1 MNLSFDFDFDFK
13 GDKTNGI
20 VPFIIGFL
28 MYSVTIAAM
37 SCFFTNSLTSEWSRS
52 LNGRMTIE
60 FQSNVDGVDEN
71 LTEKQKEDV
80 IKVLRETPGI
90 KSVKHLKESDI
101 LKVLE
106 PWLSGTSIPDDFPFP
121 AIFDVEVDESVRLD
135 LLQLSEK
142 LAKISHSVKIHDHA
156 KWYAPIMKIS
166 NGLFTF
172 AILLSIL
179 IFATV
184 CATIV
189 FITRKTLGMHENVV
203 RILQLIGANNGYI
216 AAQFKQHYLQIC
228 YKSSLLSFMF
238 SLLTIMATTYV
249 TSSVI
254 FNVNS
259 IGYLLISLAVTVI
272 SVGLIIITAQKSVL
286 FFLNNDRWVA

>member
-1 MNLSFDFDFDFK
+1 VNLSFDFDFDFK